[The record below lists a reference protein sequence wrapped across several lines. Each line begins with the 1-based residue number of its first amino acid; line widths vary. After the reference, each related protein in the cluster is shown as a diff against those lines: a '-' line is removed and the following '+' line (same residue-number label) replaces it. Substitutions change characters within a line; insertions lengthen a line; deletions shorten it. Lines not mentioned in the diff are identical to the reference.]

1 MTSQDALPNT
11 RLGLRPLQR
20 QLTLGRRLVDVI
32 MLVIELFDLRLLQ
45 LVDADV
51 RVQVRLDVLSQR
63 ESPCLLKAR
72 VGPIVS

>member
-1 MTSQDALPNT
+1 
-11 RLGLRPLQR
+11 
-20 QLTLGRRLVDVI
+20 

-63 ESPCLLKAR
+63 EIPCLSKAR